1 MFPDHPAGSLCGLS
15 AEWHDPPR
23 WRVDDVLDL
32 LRQSLERDAH
42 LLLVFVPVVDAAD
55 AADRMAEHRSAVSAS
70 TPARLSSVLAVRRR
84 SWNVQ
89 PLTPLALSIAALAF
103 EKPLIGRRP
112 STVKT

>member
-1 MFPDHPAGSLCGLS
+1 VFPDHPAGSLCGLS

-55 AADRMAEHRSAVSAS
+55 AADRMAEAPLRGVGIDTRAAQQR
-70 TPARLSSVLAVRRR
+70 PGGPAQIMECPALDAARLCRICISLS
-84 SWNVQ
+84 
-89 PLTPLALSIAALAF
+89 PGALYH
-103 EKPLIGRRP
+103 R
-112 STVKT
+112 